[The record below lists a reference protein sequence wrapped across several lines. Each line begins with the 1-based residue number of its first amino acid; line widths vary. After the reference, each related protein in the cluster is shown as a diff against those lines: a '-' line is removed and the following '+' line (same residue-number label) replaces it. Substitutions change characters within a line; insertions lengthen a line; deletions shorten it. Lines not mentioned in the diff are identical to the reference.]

1 MKTTSRSVITVGGV
15 VLWLSVLVP
24 PIAQWAHRYEIAQVV
39 QFCVAAYVVPALIVV
54 GAPWAMIGLAS
65 PIGQTP
71 ARWFDRLA
79 RVRRTEHH
87 QQRAAYVAMVFVVL
101 TVMARVA
108 PVVNFIAPRWWA
120 SAVQSLVL
128 TSVGIALFLELIEST
143 PLSPRASRPYRI
155 GVSAVVMWSAWIVA
169 YLEGMSGNTWYGYFI
184 HVTGRS
190 LSLAVDQQLVA
201 GATWFLTALVFLPIV
216 FSNLMQWLSTGND
229 EKEEL
234 SKLIREERNRGFF
247 GSD

>member
-1 MKTTSRSVITVGGV
+1 
-15 VLWLSVLVP
+15 
-24 PIAQWAHRYEIAQVV
+24 
-39 QFCVAAYVVPALIVV
+39 
-54 GAPWAMIGLAS
+54 
-65 PIGQTP
+65 
-71 ARWFDRLA
+71 
-79 RVRRTEHH
+79 
-87 QQRAAYVAMVFVVL
+87 MVFVVL
-101 TVMARVA
+101 TVVARVV

-120 SAVQSLVL
+120 SVVQSLVL
-128 TSVGIALFLELIEST
+128 TSVGIALFLELIESA